1 MTVDRSTVLIVED
14 QPFIGLVASDILRE
28 AGVATLH
35 ASDAPDALEVLD
47 SHPEVGVMMIEAD
60 LGGPVG
66 GLDLSR
72 RVSSERPDLKVIVTS
87 GRDAGAVEVPEGARF
102 LHKPYASEEL
112 RAAVPA

>member
-1 MTVDRSTVLIVED
+1 MTIDRSTVLIVED

-28 AGVATLH
+28 AGVTTLH

-47 SHPEVGVMMIEAD
+47 SHPEVGVMMIEVD
-60 LGGPVG
+60 LGGPIG

-72 RVSSERPDLKVIVTS
+72 RVASERPDVQVIVTS
-87 GRDAGAVEVPEGARF
+87 GRAVGESEVPQGTRI

-112 RAAVPA
+112 RAVVPA